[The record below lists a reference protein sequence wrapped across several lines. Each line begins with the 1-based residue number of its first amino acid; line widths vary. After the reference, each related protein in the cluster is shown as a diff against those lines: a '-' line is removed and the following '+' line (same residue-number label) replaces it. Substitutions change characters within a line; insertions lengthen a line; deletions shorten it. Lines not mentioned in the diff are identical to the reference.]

1 MNPTAIDTRHPPR
14 VPPAI
19 ARPIAPQ
26 IAATSRRIRNPVNE
40 NVMAPPLQICENN
53 NSCDEEREID
63 YLICRECNTPCYI
76 FEIEGATVTEA
87 LCQVCGNDLKERF
100 AIGEVDET

>member
-1 MNPTAIDTRHPPR
+1 VA
-14 VPPAI
+14 
-19 ARPIAPQ
+19 
-26 IAATSRRIRNPVNE
+26 
-40 NVMAPPLQICENN
+40 
-53 NSCDEEREID
+53 DEERDID